1 MLSRTAEHAIRAV
14 LYLAREAGEE
24 PVPAS
29 DVARAI
35 GAPRNY
41 LSKTLH
47 QLAKAGVVRARPGRN
62 GGFGLAVPAGELTLS
77 RILEVFEDPPSDEMC
92 LLGDRPCD
100 PADPCG
106 AHHRWTRVTETSRAP
121 FEGTTVADF
130 LD

>member
-1 MLSRTAEHAIRAV
+1 MLSRTTEHAIRAV
-14 LYLAREAGEE
+14 LYLAREAGEV

-62 GGFGLAVPAGELTLS
+62 GGFGLAVPAGELSLI
-77 RILEVFEDPPSDEMC
+77 RILEVFEDPRPEGTC

-100 PADPCG
+100 PADPCR
-106 AHHRWTRVTETSRAP
+106 AHERWTRVTETSRAP
-121 FEGTTVADF
+121 FEGTTVAD
-130 LD
+130 LLR